1 MHGAP
6 SGRGRSQILRTFLV
20 GAEIWMAG
28 VVNVAYMLRM
38 TSEKRSYEGRQLL
51 EGKKCTV
58 NST

>member
-1 MHGAP
+1 M
-6 SGRGRSQILRTFLV
+6 